1 MEQEK
6 PLCVLF
12 MDIHK
17 MMHDRM
23 RRQSEALGLQFG
35 YHRIIFELAHKGL
48 KTQNEI
54 AAATNRS
61 SPTVSVALQNM
72 EKDGIVTRHQ
82 SADDQRQILV
92 ELTENS
98 SMEVFD
104 SGSDKSLMKVIVEM
118 ADGAVYE
125 DIQDYGGSMHDYPT
139 REFLLGKFW
148 DQFNT
153 FGKLPKAVGD
163 KIVELAAKIETLEDL
178 REYTQ
183 LLTLK

>member
-1 MEQEK
+1 MK
-6 PLCVLF
+6 CV
-12 MDIHK
+12 
-17 MMHDRM
+17 
-23 RRQSEALGLQFG
+23 
-35 YHRIIFELAHKGL
+35 
-48 KTQNEI
+48 
-54 AAATNRS
+54 
-61 SPTVSVALQNM
+61 
-72 EKDGIVTRHQ
+72 
-82 SADDQRQILV
+82 
-92 ELTENS
+92 
-98 SMEVFD
+98 D

-163 KIVELAAKIETLEDL
+163 KIVELAAKIETLEDM